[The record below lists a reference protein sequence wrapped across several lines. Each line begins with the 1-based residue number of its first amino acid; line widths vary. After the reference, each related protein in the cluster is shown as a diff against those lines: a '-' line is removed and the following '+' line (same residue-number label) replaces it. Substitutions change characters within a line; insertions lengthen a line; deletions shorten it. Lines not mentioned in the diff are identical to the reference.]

1 MNRHTV
7 LSAAA
12 VSLLVACISGA
23 RAEGQ
28 GENLLANPSF
38 EAGMEGWDSP
48 WSRTSGAISTTVIRD
63 SGRPGSGMLKVVHR
77 GDRDW
82 AVTHSAVISVK
93 EGELFEVSGW
103 LSASGLTGS
112 IGPSVVVRDA
122 SGNPVEWTYGEAA
135 LRGDSGWKPVRSR
148 FIVPEGAATI
158 QLRLTGYGPGEAG
171 ADDLALVRLPQ
182 PAMKELETVSLKS
195 RSLSLVIDGRTGLWT
210 VTAGKETWRQVT
222 SARALVA
229 TGIRKDGDRKAV
241 VSMTDALNGLEFT
254 AEIELADKAPEI
266 AVTLK
271 ADPAAPMEKTLEYP
285 AAFASRKRDFVLV
298 PFADGQIFPV
308 TEVSFS
314 RWYDTADWKT
324 AMGFAGVT
332 DLDSG
337 YCLMAETPFD
347 LAIGVP
353 VVESRLALRPGWRG
367 EKGRFGYDRR
377 LVYYFSPR
385 GGHTVL
391 ARRYRDLAK
400 KLGYVAPFREKAKRN
415 PNIIR
420 LLGAVN
426 LWAHSGGLPKDF
438 FEDIHAC
445 GVDRALVSL
454 GGGWIGP
461 KNVSQVVD
469 KLNALGYLPG
479 HYDIY
484 TDVWD
489 RKSGVNEWY
498 RCDGYPEDVIVN
510 ADGTM
515 RKGWL
520 AKSEGKEYQ
529 GYYTCAKTHR
539 RVAKE
544 RMTLDLKENRYRM
557 RFIDVVCTALF
568 ECYSPDHPTT
578 RTEDAKARAGM
589 LALVAKEFKL
599 VTGTEEIKEYA
610 IPVSDYSEGTMTE
623 RPHSNAGYDWGSSVE
638 EEPDYARF
646 NSSAV
651 YRVPLFELV
660 YHDSHVSTWYTG
672 DGSTKVPSAWAAKD
686 LLNTLYGTMPLW
698 MPNKEQWAKYRE
710 RFIASYHN
718 VNTVFA
724 KVAGTEMLSHEFLT
738 GDFQVQR
745 TEFSSGVT
753 VTANFGDKEY
763 TVGKPSRILPKYGY
777 VAQGKNLAAW
787 RGAVDG
793 RTVNAVETP
802 DKVFLDAG
810 GRSYAVG
817 GIEWDGAAVLLK
829 TKTCARLVLLGGGKG
844 SVRLYAGRILTGKK
858 LTKAAVYPLDSER
871 KRLAPVPVVRKS
883 GAIIFTPPSSI
894 MMLEIE

>member
-1 MNRHTV
+1 MKERRRSRLATGG
-7 LSAAA
+7 AI
-12 VSLLVACISGA
+12 LLATLLGGFEV
-23 RAEGQ
+23 RA

-38 EAGMEGWDSP
+38 ETGMEGWDVP
-48 WSRTSGAISTTVIRD
+48 WSRAPGAISATVIRD
-63 SGRPGSGMLKVVHR
+63 SGRPGSRVFKVVHR
-77 GDRDW
+77 GDADW
-82 AVTHSAVISVK
+82 AVAHSTVFPVK
-93 EGELFEVSGW
+93 PGEFYEITGW
-103 LSASGLTGS
+103 LTAKGLIGS
-112 IGPSVVVRDA
+112 VGPSVVVRDA
-122 SGNPVEWTYGEAA
+122 AGNALEWTYGEAA
-135 LRGDSGWKPVRSR
+135 LRTDSGWKQVRSR
-148 FIVPEGAATI
+148 FIVPEGTATI
-158 QLRLTGYGPGEAG
+158 QFRLTGYGTGEAG

-182 PAMKELETVSLKS
+182 PEMKDIGTVSLKS
-195 RSLSLVIDGRTGLWT
+195 RLLSLVIDGKTGLWT
-210 VTAGKETWRQVT
+210 VTAGKETWKQPA
-222 SARALVA
+222 SASRIMA
-229 TGIRKDGDRKAV
+229 TESRKVGDRKAV
-241 VSMTDALNGLEFT
+241 LGLTDALNGLEFT
-254 AEIELADKAPEI
+254 AEIELADRSPEI
-266 AVTLK
+266 TVTLK
-271 ADPAAPMEKTLEYP
+271 ADPAAPLERTLEYP
-285 AAFASRKRDFVLV
+285 AAFASRDRDFVLV
-298 PFADGQIFPV
+298 PFADGQIFPA
-308 TEVSFS
+308 TEVAFS
-314 RWYDTADWKT
+314 RWYDTAEWKT

-347 LAIGVP
+347 LALGVP

-385 GGHTVL
+385 GGHTAL

-445 GVDRALVSL
+445 GVDRAMVSL

-461 KNVSQVVD
+461 KNVASVVD
-469 KLNALGYLPG
+469 RLNELGYLPG

-498 RCDGYPEDVIVN
+498 RVDGYPRDVIIN

-529 GYYTCAKTHR
+529 GYYTCARTHR
-539 RVAKE
+539 RVAQA
-544 RMTLDLKENRYRM
+544 RITADLAENKYRM

-578 RTEDAKARAGM
+578 RTEDARARADM
-589 LALVAKEFKL
+589 LALVAKEFGL
-599 VTGTEEIKEYA
+599 VTGSEEIKEYA
-610 IPVSDYSEGTMTE
+610 IPVSDYSEGT
-623 RPHSNAGYDWGSSVE
+623 
-638 EEPDYARF
+638 DYAKF

-660 YHDSHVSTWYTG
+660 YHDSHVSSWYTG
-672 DGSTKVPSAWAAKD
+672 DGSTKIVSAWAAKD

-724 KVAGTEMLSHEFLT
+724 AVGGAEMLTHEFLT
-738 GDFQVQR
+738 PDRQVQR
-745 TEFSSGVT
+745 TTFSSGIT

-763 TVGKPSRILPKYGY
+763 TVAKPTRILPKHGY
-777 VAQGKNLAAW
+777 VAQGKNLSAW
-787 RGAVDG
+787 RGTVDG

-810 GRSYAVG
+810 GRIYAVG
-817 GIEWDGAAVLLK
+817 GLEWDGIAVLLK
-829 TKTCARLVLLGGGKG
+829 TKAGARLVLLGGGKG
-844 SVRLYAGRILTGKK
+844 PVRLYTGRILTGKK

-871 KRLAPVPVVRKS
+871 KRLAPLAVGRKS
-883 GAIIFTPPSSI
+883 GAVVFTPPSSI